1 MNAVYKRSH
10 LGAILLVAGLVIL
23 IATIGLGGYM
33 MVRGVGKVFA
43 TVENAG
49 THTFAVP
56 AAGEY
61 VFVCD
66 ADALPEAHGITVT
79 PTNDSVTFES
89 DLDRRLIVIGEQHY
103 LILGTL
109 TVPDAGEFTAEINAH
124 AYPITL
130 RNEPTKVATR
140 VGMIFGILL
149 IIPLVTTVI
158 GIVIAIRSTNK
169 RNKFIMDQMV

>member
-33 MVRGVGKVFA
+33 MVRGASKVFA

-66 ADALPEAHGITVT
+66 GEMQPHSPEITVT
-79 PTNDSVTFES
+79 PTDDNITFEA
-89 DLDRRLIVIGEQHY
+89 DTQTRMIVIGERHY

-109 TVPDAGEFTAEINAH
+109 TVPEAGEFTAEISAK

-130 RNEPTKVATR
+130 RHEPMAVTR
-140 VGMIFGILL
+140 KIVLIFGSLAV
-149 IIPLVTTVI
+149 IPLAMTVI
-158 GIVIAIRSTNK
+158 GIVITIRNANK
-169 RNKFIMDQMV
+169 RNRFIMEQMI